1 MAHEHE
7 HHAGHSGHDEE
18 HQGGHDHPRHDERHR
33 HHPAPDHSTDHDDHA
48 AHVAT
53 HGDEHAGHATHGDEH
68 AGHATHGD
76 EHAGHATHGDEHA
89 GHATHGDEHAGHATH
104 GDEHAGHDMHGEE
117 HAGHDMHDDEHA
129 GHDMHAMHGAHAGH
143 GGHDRH
149 AGHSVE
155 MFRTRFWVCLVLTI
169 PVLLYAEGLWDL
181 FGITAPDL
189 PGGEVVSFVLATAI
203 YLYGG
208 SVFLR
213 SASHEIQARL
223 PGMMTLVSVG
233 ITAAY
238 VYSVATT
245 FWVEGEGFYWELAT
259 LVDIMLLGHWIEMRA
274 VGRAEGALSELA
286 KLLPDTAERVT
297 GDGTEE
303 VPVSELRPGDVV
315 LVRPGGRVPVDG
327 EVTEGQSDLNEAMV
341 TGESRPVGKRVGD
354 EVIAG
359 TVNGSGALRI
369 RVTRVGDET
378 ALAGIM
384 RLVAEAQASKSRAQD
399 IADRAAMVL
408 TYVAI
413 GAGLITTVAWLF
425 TDRSGD
431 FVAERAVTVVVIA
444 CPHALG
450 LAVPLVIAISTTLA
464 ARSGLLV
471 RNRLALENARELDVV
486 VFDKTGTLTRGE
498 IGVVGVA
505 ADGASSEEHV
515 LAVAA
520 GLEQGSEHPL
530 GRAIVEEASSRGVKP
545 APVSGFEALKGR
557 GVRASVDGHD
567 AYVGGPRLL
576 ETLGLAPDGAVTERA
591 RTWAS
596 EGRTVVHV
604 VEDRRPIGVIAL
616 ADVIRPESREAVR
629 RLKDMGIRVAMI
641 TGDSEDVARSVAGE
655 LGLDEHFAQVL
666 PEHKA
671 ERVKDLQRKGSR
683 VAMVGDGVNDAPALA
698 QADVGIA
705 IGAGT
710 DVAIETADVVLVRSD
725 PRDAARIV
733 ELSRSSYRKM
743 LQNLA
748 WATGYNVVAI
758 PLAAG
763 VLAPAGI
770 LLAPAV
776 GALLM
781 SVSTVVVAFN
791 AQLLRRDPSLAS

>member
-1 MAHEHE
+1 MGRNHE
-7 HHAGHSGHDEE
+7 
-18 HQGGHDHPRHDERHR
+18 
-33 HHPAPDHSTDHDDHA
+33 HHPAPDHSTDHG
-48 AHVAT
+48 
-53 HGDEHAGHATHGDEH
+53 HGNQHG
-68 AGHATHGD
+68 
-76 EHAGHATHGDEHA
+76 
-89 GHATHGDEHAGHATH
+89 
-104 GDEHAGHDMHGEE
+104 GHD
-117 HAGHDMHDDEHA
+117 A
-129 GHDMHAMHGAHAGH
+129 H

-149 AGHSVE
+149 AGHSIE

-181 FGITAPDL
+181 FGLTAPDL

-213 SASHEIQARL
+213 SATHEIQARL

-238 VYSVATT
+238 LYSVATT

-286 KLLPDTAERVT
+286 KLLPDTAERIT
-297 GDGTEE
+297 SDRTEE
-303 VPVSELRPGDVV
+303 VPVSELRQGDVV
-315 LVRPGGRVPVDG
+315 LVRPGGRIPADG
-327 EVTEGQSDLNEAMV
+327 EVVEGESDVDESSF
-341 TGESRPVGKRVGD
+341 TGESRPVGKRPGAD
-354 EVIAG
+354 AIAG

-369 RVTRVGDET
+369 RVTRIGEET
-378 ALAGIM
+378 ALAG
-384 RLVAEAQASKSRAQD
+384 
-399 IADRAAMVL
+399 
-408 TYVAI
+408 
-413 GAGLITTVAWLF
+413 
-425 TDRSGD
+425 
-431 FVAERAVTVVVIA
+431 
-444 CPHALG
+444 
-450 LAVPLVIAISTTLA
+450 
-464 ARSGLLV
+464 RSGLLV
-471 RNRLALENARELDVV
+471 RNRLALENARELDVM

-498 IGVVGVA
+498 IGVVGIA
-505 ADGASSEEHV
+505 SDGAGSDERV
-515 LAVAA
+515 LALAA

-545 APVSGFEALKGR
+545 AMVSHFEALKGR
-557 GVRASVDGHD
+557 GVSATVDSHD
-567 AYVGGPRLL
+567 AYVGGPHLL
-576 ETLGLAPDGAVTERA
+576 EGLGITADGDLEARA
-591 RTWAS
+591 RKWAS
-596 EGRTVVHV
+596 EGRTVLHL
-604 VEDRRPIGVIAL
+604 VEDGRVIGAVTL

-629 RLKDMGIRVAMI
+629 RLKETGIRVAMI
-641 TGDSEDVARSVAGE
+641 TGDSEDVANSVAGE
-655 LGLDEHFAQVL
+655 LGLDEYFAQVL

-671 ERVKDLQRKGSR
+671 ERVKELQRKGLR

-725 PRDAARIV
+725 PRDATRV
-733 ELSRSSYRKM
+733 VGLSKTSYRKI

-763 VLAPAGI
+763 VLAPFGI

-781 SVSTVVVAFN
+781 SVSTVVVALN
-791 AQLLRRDPSLAS
+791 AQLLRSDPNLAG

>member
-1 MAHEHE
+1 M
-7 HHAGHSGHDEE
+7 
-18 HQGGHDHPRHDERHR
+18 
-33 HHPAPDHSTDHDDHA
+33 
-48 AHVAT
+48 
-53 HGDEHAGHATHGDEH
+53 EHAEH
-68 AGHATHGD
+68 AQ
-76 EHAGHATHGDEHA
+76 
-89 GHATHGDEHAGHATH
+89 
-104 GDEHAGHDMHGEE
+104 
-117 HAGHDMHDDEHA
+117 
-129 GHDMHAMHGAHAGH
+129 
-143 GGHDRH
+143 GHDRH

-155 MFRTRFWVCLVLTI
+155 MFRRRFWVCLALTI
-169 PVLLYAEGLWDL
+169 PILLYAKGLWEV
-181 FGITAPDL
+181 FGLEAPDL
-189 PGGEVVSFVLATAI
+189 PGGEVVSFVLATVI
-203 YLYGG
+203 YAYGG
-208 SVFLR
+208 SVFIR
-213 SASHEIQARL
+213 SAGHELRARL

-233 ITAAY
+233 ISAAY
-238 VYSVATT
+238 LYSVATT

-259 LVDIMLLGHWIEMRA
+259 LVDIMLLGHWIEMGA
-274 VGRAEGALSELA
+274 VGRAQGALSELA
-286 KLLPDTAERVT
+286 KLLPDTAERIA
-297 GDGTEE
+297 GDRPEE
-303 VPVSELRPGDVV
+303 VPVSAIEAGDVV

-327 EVTEGQSDLNEAMV
+327 EVIDGESEMNESMI
-341 TGESRPVGKRVGD
+341 TGESRPVEKRPGD
-354 EVIAG
+354 QVVAG

-369 RVTRVGDET
+369 RVSRVGEET

-384 RLVAEAQASKSRAQD
+384 RLIAEAQASKSRAQAV
-399 IADRAAMVL
+399 ADRAAMVL
-408 TYVAI
+408 TYVAL
-413 GAGLITTVAWLF
+413 GAGLLTLIAWLL

-471 RNRLALENARELDVV
+471 RNRLALEMARDIDVM
-486 VFDKTGTLTRGE
+486 VFDKTGTLTLGE

-505 ADGASSEEHV
+505 SHGTGSEERV

-545 APVSGFEALKGR
+545 SGVTDFVGLKGR
-557 GVRASVDGHD
+557 GVRAKVDGHD
-567 AYVGGPRLL
+567 AYVGGPSLL
-576 ETLGLAPDGAVTERA
+576 ESLGVRPDGHVAELEAA
-591 RTWAS
+591 RSS
-596 EGRTVVHV
+596 EGRTVVYV
-604 VEDRRPIGVIAL
+604 VEDEHVIGSIAL
-616 ADVIRPESREAVR
+616 ADVIRPESREAVQ
-629 RLKDMGIRVAMI
+629 RLKEMGVRVAMI
-641 TGDSEDVARSVAGE
+641 TGDSEDVASSVARE
-655 LGLDEHFAQVL
+655 LGLDEYFAQVL

-671 ERVKDLQRKGSR
+671 ERVKELQSKGLR

-725 PRDAARIV
+725 PRDATRV
-733 ELSRSSYRKM
+733 VGLSKASYRKM

-763 VLAPAGI
+763 VLASLGI

-781 SVSTVVVAFN
+781 SASTVVVAVN
-791 AQLLRRDPSLAS
+791 AQLLRRDPNLAG

>member
-1 MAHEHE
+1 M
-7 HHAGHSGHDEE
+7 
-18 HQGGHDHPRHDERHR
+18 
-33 HHPAPDHSTDHDDHA
+33 
-48 AHVAT
+48 
-53 HGDEHAGHATHGDEH
+53 EHAEH
-68 AGHATHGD
+68 AQ
-76 EHAGHATHGDEHA
+76 
-89 GHATHGDEHAGHATH
+89 
-104 GDEHAGHDMHGEE
+104 
-117 HAGHDMHDDEHA
+117 
-129 GHDMHAMHGAHAGH
+129 
-143 GGHDRH
+143 GHDRH

-155 MFRTRFWVCLVLTI
+155 MFRRRFWVCLALTI
-169 PVLLYAEGLWDL
+169 PILLYAKGLWEV
-181 FGITAPDL
+181 FGLEAPDL
-189 PGGEVVSFVLATAI
+189 PGGEVVSFVLATVI
-203 YLYGG
+203 YAYGG
-208 SVFLR
+208 SVFIR
-213 SASHEIQARL
+213 SAGHELRARL

-233 ITAAY
+233 ISAAY
-238 VYSVATT
+238 LYSVATT

-259 LVDIMLLGHWIEMRA
+259 LVDIMLLGHWIEMGA
-274 VGRAEGALSELA
+274 VGRAQGALSELA
-286 KLLPDTAERVT
+286 KLLPDTAERIA
-297 GDGTEE
+297 GDRTEE
-303 VPVSELRPGDVV
+303 VPVSAIEAGDVV

-327 EVTEGQSDLNEAMV
+327 EVIDGESEMNESMI
-341 TGESRPVGKRVGD
+341 TGESRPVEKRPGD
-354 EVIAG
+354 QVVAG

-369 RVTRVGDET
+369 RVSRVGEET

-384 RLVAEAQASKSRAQD
+384 RLIAEAQASKSRAQAV
-399 IADRAAMVL
+399 ADRAAMVL
-408 TYVAI
+408 TYVAL
-413 GAGLITTVAWLF
+413 GAGLLTLIAWLL

-471 RNRLALENARELDVV
+471 RNRLALEMARDIDVM
-486 VFDKTGTLTRGE
+486 VFDKTGTLTLGE

-505 ADGASSEEHV
+505 SHGTGSEERV

-545 APVSGFEALKGR
+545 SGVTDFVGLKGR
-557 GVRASVDGHD
+557 GVRAKVDGHD
-567 AYVGGPRLL
+567 AYVGGPSLL
-576 ETLGLAPDGAVTERA
+576 ESLGVRPDGHVAELEAA
-591 RTWAS
+591 RSS
-596 EGRTVVHV
+596 EGRTVVYV
-604 VEDRRPIGVIAL
+604 VEDEHVIGSIAL
-616 ADVIRPESREAVR
+616 ADVIRPESREAVQ
-629 RLKDMGIRVAMI
+629 RLKEMGVRVAMI
-641 TGDSEDVARSVAGE
+641 TGDSEDVASSVARE
-655 LGLDEHFAQVL
+655 LGLDEYFAQVL

-671 ERVKDLQRKGSR
+671 ERVKELQSKGLR

-725 PRDAARIV
+725 PRDATRV
-733 ELSRSSYRKM
+733 VGLSKASYRKM

-763 VLAPAGI
+763 VLASLGI

-781 SVSTVVVAFN
+781 SASTVVVAVN
-791 AQLLRRDPSLAS
+791 AQLLRRDPNLAG

>member
-1 MAHEHE
+1 MEH
-7 HHAGHSGHDEE
+7 G
-18 HQGGHDHPRHDERHR
+18 
-33 HHPAPDHSTDHDDHA
+33 
-48 AHVAT
+48 
-53 HGDEHAGHATHGDEH
+53 EHAQ
-68 AGHATHGD
+68 
-76 EHAGHATHGDEHA
+76 
-89 GHATHGDEHAGHATH
+89 
-104 GDEHAGHDMHGEE
+104 
-117 HAGHDMHDDEHA
+117 
-129 GHDMHAMHGAHAGH
+129 
-143 GGHDRH
+143 GHDRH

-155 MFRTRFWVCLVLTI
+155 MFRTRFWVCLALTI
-169 PVLLYAEGLWDL
+169 PVLLYAKGLWEL
-181 FGITAPDL
+181 FGLEAPDL
-189 PGGEVVSFVLATAI
+189 PGGGVVSFVLATAI
-203 YLYGG
+203 YVYGG
-208 SVFLR
+208 SVFIR
-213 SASHEIQARL
+213 SAGHELRARL

-233 ITAAY
+233 ISAAY
-238 VYSVATT
+238 LYSVATT

-274 VGRAEGALSELA
+274 VGRAQGALSELA
-286 KLLPDTAERVT
+286 KLLPDTAERVA
-297 GDGTEE
+297 GDRTEE
-303 VPVSELRPGDVV
+303 VPVSAIEAGDVV
-315 LVRPGGRVPVDG
+315 LVRPGGRIPVDG
-327 EVTEGQSDLNEAMV
+327 EVIDGESEMNESMI
-341 TGESRPVGKRVGD
+341 TGESRPVGKRAGD
-354 EVIAG
+354 QVVAG

-369 RVTRVGDET
+369 RVSRVGEET

-384 RLVAEAQASKSRAQD
+384 RLVAEAQASKSRAQA

-413 GAGLITTVAWLF
+413 GAGLVTMIAWLLAG
-425 TDRSGD
+425 RGAD

-471 RNRLALENARELDVV
+471 RNRLALEVARDLDVM
-486 VFDKTGTLTRGE
+486 VFDKTGTLTLGE

-505 ADGASSEEHV
+505 ADGTGEERV

-520 GLEQGSEHPL
+520 GLEEGSEHPL

-545 APVSGFEALKGR
+545 SSVSDFEALKGR
-557 GVRASVDGHD
+557 GVHAKVDGHD

-576 ETLGLAPDGAVTERA
+576 ETLRVRA
-591 RTWAS
+591 EGPVAEQAKVWSS

-604 VEDRRPIGVIAL
+604 VEDDRVIGTIAL
-616 ADVIRPESREAVR
+616 ADVIRPESREAVQH
-629 RLKDMGIRVAMI
+629 LNDMGVRVAMI
-641 TGDSEDVARSVAGE
+641 TGDSEDVASSVARE
-655 LGLDEHFAQVL
+655 LGLDEYFAQVL

-671 ERVKDLQRKGSR
+671 ERVKELQAKGLR

-710 DVAIETADVVLVRSD
+710 DVAIEAADVVLVRSD
-725 PRDAARIV
+725 PRDATRV
-733 ELSRSSYRKM
+733 VGLSKASYRKM
-743 LQNLA
+743 VQNLA

-763 VLAPAGI
+763 VLASLGI

-781 SVSTVVVAFN
+781 SASTVVVALN
-791 AQLLRRDPSLAS
+791 AQLLRRDPNLAG

>member
-1 MAHEHE
+1 MEH
-7 HHAGHSGHDEE
+7 G
-18 HQGGHDHPRHDERHR
+18 
-33 HHPAPDHSTDHDDHA
+33 
-48 AHVAT
+48 
-53 HGDEHAGHATHGDEH
+53 EHAQ
-68 AGHATHGD
+68 
-76 EHAGHATHGDEHA
+76 
-89 GHATHGDEHAGHATH
+89 
-104 GDEHAGHDMHGEE
+104 
-117 HAGHDMHDDEHA
+117 
-129 GHDMHAMHGAHAGH
+129 
-143 GGHDRH
+143 GHDRH

-155 MFRTRFWVCLVLTI
+155 MFRIRFWVCLALTI
-169 PVLLYAEGLWDL
+169 PVLLYAEGLWRL
-181 FGITAPDL
+181 FGLEAPDL
-189 PGGEVVSFVLATAI
+189 PGGGVVSFVLATAI
-203 YLYGG
+203 YAYGG
-208 SVFLR
+208 SVFIR
-213 SASHEIQARL
+213 SAGHELRARL

-233 ITAAY
+233 ISAAY
-238 VYSVATT
+238 LYSVATT

-274 VGRAEGALSELA
+274 VGRAQGALSELA
-286 KLLPDTAERVT
+286 KLLPDTAERVA
-297 GDGTEE
+297 DDRTEE
-303 VPVSELRPGDVV
+303 VPVSAIEAGDVV
-315 LVRPGGRVPVDG
+315 FVRPGVRVPVDG
-327 EVTEGQSDLNEAMV
+327 EVIDGESEMNESMI
-341 TGESRPVGKRVGD
+341 TGESRPVGKRPGNQV
-354 EVIAG
+354 VAG

-369 RVTRVGDET
+369 RVSRVGEET

-384 RLVAEAQASKSRAQD
+384 RLVAEAQASKSRAQA

-413 GAGLITTVAWLF
+413 GAGLITMIAWLLA
-425 TDRSGD
+425 DRGAD

-450 LAVPLVIAISTTLA
+450 LAVPLVIAISTTLG

-471 RNRLALENARELDVV
+471 RNRLALEVARDLELV
-486 VFDKTGTLTRGE
+486 VFDKTGTLTLGE

-505 ADGASSEEHV
+505 ADGKASEDHV

-545 APVSGFEALKGR
+545 SAVSDFEALKGR
-557 GVRASVDGHD
+557 GVRAKVEGHE

-576 ETLGLAPDGAVTERA
+576 ETLRVRTDGPVAEQA
-591 RTWAS
+591 KAWSS

-604 VEDRRPIGVIAL
+604 VEDDRVIGTIAL
-616 ADVIRPESREAVR
+616 ADVIRPESREAVQ
-629 RLKDMGIRVAMI
+629 RLKDMGVRVAMI
-641 TGDSEDVARSVAGE
+641 TGDSEDVASSVARE
-655 LGLDEHFAQVL
+655 LGLDEYFAQVL

-671 ERVKDLQRKGSR
+671 ERVKEIQAKGLR

-725 PRDAARIV
+725 PRDVTRV
-733 ELSRSSYRKM
+733 VGLSKASYRKM
-743 LQNLA
+743 VQNLA

-763 VLAPAGI
+763 ALASLGI

-781 SVSTVVVAFN
+781 SASTVVVALN
-791 AQLLRRDPSLAS
+791 AQMLRRDPNLTR

>member
-1 MAHEHE
+1 MEH
-7 HHAGHSGHDEE
+7 G
-18 HQGGHDHPRHDERHR
+18 
-33 HHPAPDHSTDHDDHA
+33 
-48 AHVAT
+48 
-53 HGDEHAGHATHGDEH
+53 EHAQ
-68 AGHATHGD
+68 
-76 EHAGHATHGDEHA
+76 
-89 GHATHGDEHAGHATH
+89 
-104 GDEHAGHDMHGEE
+104 
-117 HAGHDMHDDEHA
+117 
-129 GHDMHAMHGAHAGH
+129 
-143 GGHDRH
+143 GHDRH

-155 MFRTRFWVCLVLTI
+155 MFRIRFWVCLALTI
-169 PVLLYAEGLWDL
+169 PILLYAEGLWRL
-181 FGITAPDL
+181 FGLEAPDL
-189 PGGEVVSFVLATAI
+189 PGGGVVSFVLATAI
-203 YLYGG
+203 YAYGG
-208 SVFLR
+208 SVFIR
-213 SASHEIQARL
+213 SAGHELRARL

-233 ITAAY
+233 ISAAY
-238 VYSVATT
+238 LYSVATT

-274 VGRAEGALSELA
+274 VGRAQGALSELA
-286 KLLPDTAERVT
+286 KLLPDTAERVA
-297 GDGTEE
+297 GDRTEE
-303 VPVSELRPGDVV
+303 VPVSAIEAGDVV
-315 LVRPGGRVPVDG
+315 FVRPGGRVPVDG
-327 EVTEGQSDLNEAMV
+327 EVIDGESEMNESMI
-341 TGESRPVGKRVGD
+341 TGESRPVGKRPGNQV
-354 EVIAG
+354 VAG

-369 RVTRVGDET
+369 RVSRVGEET

-384 RLVAEAQASKSRAQD
+384 RLVAEAQASKSRAQA

-413 GAGLITTVAWLF
+413 GAGLITMIAWLLA
-425 TDRSGD
+425 DRGAD

-450 LAVPLVIAISTTLA
+450 LAVPLVIAISTTLG

-471 RNRLALENARELDVV
+471 RNRLALEVARDLELV
-486 VFDKTGTLTRGE
+486 VFDKTGTLTLGE
-498 IGVVGVA
+498 IGVAGVA
-505 ADGASSEEHV
+505 ADGKASEDHV

-545 APVSGFEALKGR
+545 SAVFDFEAQKGR
-557 GVRASVDGHD
+557 GVRAKVEGHE

-576 ETLGLAPDGAVTERA
+576 ETLRVRTDGPVAEQA
-591 RTWAS
+591 KAWSS

-604 VEDRRPIGVIAL
+604 VEDDRVIGTIAL
-616 ADVIRPESREAVR
+616 ADVIRPESREAVQ
-629 RLKDMGIRVAMI
+629 RLKEMGVRVAMI
-641 TGDSEDVARSVAGE
+641 TGDSEDVASSVARE
-655 LGLDEHFAQVL
+655 LGLDEYFAQVL

-671 ERVKDLQRKGSR
+671 ERVKEIQAKGLR

-725 PRDAARIV
+725 PRDVTRV
-733 ELSRSSYRKM
+733 VGLSKASYRKM
-743 LQNLA
+743 VQNLA

-763 VLAPAGI
+763 ALASLGI

-781 SVSTVVVAFN
+781 SASTVVVALN
-791 AQLLRRDPSLAS
+791 AQMLRRDPNLTR

>member
-1 MAHEHE
+1 M
-7 HHAGHSGHDEE
+7 
-18 HQGGHDHPRHDERHR
+18 
-33 HHPAPDHSTDHDDHA
+33 
-48 AHVAT
+48 
-53 HGDEHAGHATHGDEH
+53 EHAEH
-68 AGHATHGD
+68 AQ
-76 EHAGHATHGDEHA
+76 
-89 GHATHGDEHAGHATH
+89 
-104 GDEHAGHDMHGEE
+104 
-117 HAGHDMHDDEHA
+117 
-129 GHDMHAMHGAHAGH
+129 
-143 GGHDRH
+143 GHDRH

-155 MFRTRFWVCLVLTI
+155 MFRRRFWVCLALTI
-169 PVLLYAEGLWDL
+169 PILLYAKGLWEV
-181 FGITAPDL
+181 FGLEAPDL
-189 PGGEVVSFVLATAI
+189 PGGEVVSFVLATVI
-203 YLYGG
+203 YAYGG
-208 SVFLR
+208 SVFIR
-213 SASHEIQARL
+213 SAGHELRARL

-233 ITAAY
+233 ISAAY
-238 VYSVATT
+238 LYSVATT

-259 LVDIMLLGHWIEMRA
+259 LVDIMLLGHWIEMGA
-274 VGRAEGALSELA
+274 VGRAQGALSELA
-286 KLLPDTAERVT
+286 KLLPDTAERIA
-297 GDGTEE
+297 GDRTEE
-303 VPVSELRPGDVV
+303 VPVSAIEAGDVV

-327 EVTEGQSDLNEAMV
+327 EVIDGESEMNESMI
-341 TGESRPVGKRVGD
+341 TGESRPVEKRPGD
-354 EVIAG
+354 QVVAG

-369 RVTRVGDET
+369 RVSRVGEET

-384 RLVAEAQASKSRAQD
+384 RLIAEAQASKSRAQAV
-399 IADRAAMVL
+399 ADRAAMVL
-408 TYVAI
+408 TYVAL
-413 GAGLITTVAWLF
+413 GAGLLTLIAWLL

-471 RNRLALENARELDVV
+471 RNRLALEMARDIDVM
-486 VFDKTGTLTRGE
+486 VFDKTGTLTLGE

-505 ADGASSEEHV
+505 SHGTGSEERV

-545 APVSGFEALKGR
+545 SGVTDFVGLKGR
-557 GVRASVDGHD
+557 GVRAKVDGHD
-567 AYVGGPRLL
+567 AYVGGPSLL
-576 ETLGLAPDGAVTERA
+576 ESLGVRPDGHVAELEA
-591 RTWAS
+591 AWSS
-596 EGRTVVHV
+596 EGRTVVYV
-604 VEDRRPIGVIAL
+604 VEDEHVIGSIAL
-616 ADVIRPESREAVR
+616 ADVIRPESREAVQ
-629 RLKDMGIRVAMI
+629 RLKEMGVRVAMI
-641 TGDSEDVARSVAGE
+641 TGDSEDVASSVARE
-655 LGLDEHFAQVL
+655 LGLDEYFAQVL

-671 ERVKDLQRKGSR
+671 ERVKELQSKGLR

-710 DVAIETADVVLVRSD
+710 DVAIEAADVVLVRSD
-725 PRDAARIV
+725 PRDATRV
-733 ELSRSSYRKM
+733 VGLSKASYRKM

-763 VLAPAGI
+763 VLASLGI

-781 SVSTVVVAFN
+781 SASTVVVAVN
-791 AQLLRRDPSLAS
+791 AQLLRRDPNLAG

>member
-1 MAHEHE
+1 MGRNHE
-7 HHAGHSGHDEE
+7 
-18 HQGGHDHPRHDERHR
+18 
-33 HHPAPDHSTDHDDHA
+33 HHPAPDHSTNHDDHA
-48 AHVAT
+48 AHVPTTADVRHAGRDVHVSHDVHTLHDTQTGHDT
-53 HGDEHAGHATHGDEH
+53 HAEHVVERDPHAEHAMEGDP
-68 AGHATHGD
+68 
-76 EHAGHATHGDEHA
+76 
-89 GHATHGDEHAGHATH
+89 
-104 GDEHAGHDMHGEE
+104 
-117 HAGHDMHDDEHA
+117 
-129 GHDMHAMHGAHAGH
+129 HAGH

-181 FGITAPDL
+181 FGLTAPDL

-203 YLYGG
+203 YVYGG

-213 SASHEIQARL
+213 SATHEIQARL

-238 VYSVATT
+238 LYSVATT

-286 KLLPDTAERVT
+286 KLLPDTAERIT
-297 GDGTEE
+297 GDRIEE
-303 VPVSELRPGDVV
+303 VPVSELRQGDVV
-315 LVRPGGRVPVDG
+315 LVRPGGRIPADGEVVDG
-327 EVTEGQSDLNEAMV
+327 ESDVDESSF
-341 TGESRPVGKRVGD
+341 TGESRPVGKRPGA
-354 EVIAG
+354 EAIAG

-369 RVTRVGDET
+369 RVTRIGDQT
-378 ALAGIM
+378 ALAGIV

-413 GAGLITTVAWLF
+413 GAGLITTVVWLLA
-425 TDRSGD
+425 DRSGD

-471 RNRLALENARELDVV
+471 RNRLALENARELDVM

-498 IGVVGVA
+498 IGVVGIA
-505 ADGASSEEHV
+505 SDGASSDERV
-515 LAVAA
+515 LALAA

-545 APVSGFEALKGR
+545 ATVSNFESLKGR
-557 GVRASVDGHD
+557 GVSATVDGHD
-567 AYVGGPRLL
+567 AYVGGPHLL
-576 ETLGLAPDGAVTERA
+576 DSLGLTADGDLDARA
-591 RTWAS
+591 RKWAS

-604 VEDRRPIGVIAL
+604 AEDGRVIGAVAL

-641 TGDSEDVARSVAGE
+641 TGDSEDVANSVAGE
-655 LGLDEHFAQVL
+655 LGLDEYFAQVL

-671 ERVKDLQRKGSR
+671 ERVKELQRKGLR

-725 PRDAARIV
+725 PRDATRV
-733 ELSRSSYRKM
+733 VGLSKTSYRKI

-763 VLAPAGI
+763 VLAPFGI

-781 SVSTVVVAFN
+781 SVSTVVVALN
-791 AQLLRRDPSLAS
+791 AQLLRSDPNLAG

>member
-1 MAHEHE
+1 MEH
-7 HHAGHSGHDEE
+7 G
-18 HQGGHDHPRHDERHR
+18 
-33 HHPAPDHSTDHDDHA
+33 
-48 AHVAT
+48 
-53 HGDEHAGHATHGDEH
+53 EHAQ
-68 AGHATHGD
+68 
-76 EHAGHATHGDEHA
+76 
-89 GHATHGDEHAGHATH
+89 
-104 GDEHAGHDMHGEE
+104 
-117 HAGHDMHDDEHA
+117 
-129 GHDMHAMHGAHAGH
+129 
-143 GGHDRH
+143 GHDRH

-155 MFRTRFWVCLVLTI
+155 MFRIRFWVCLALTI
-169 PVLLYAEGLWDL
+169 PVLLYAEGLWRL
-181 FGITAPDL
+181 FGLEAPDL
-189 PGGEVVSFVLATAI
+189 PGGGVVSFVLATAI
-203 YLYGG
+203 YAYGG
-208 SVFLR
+208 SVFIR
-213 SASHEIQARL
+213 SAGHELRARL

-233 ITAAY
+233 ISAAY
-238 VYSVATT
+238 LYSVATT

-274 VGRAEGALSELA
+274 VGRAQGALSELA
-286 KLLPDTAERVT
+286 KLLPDTAERVA
-297 GDGTEE
+297 DDRTEE
-303 VPVSELRPGDVV
+303 VPISAIEAGDVV
-315 LVRPGGRVPVDG
+315 FVRPGGRVPVDG
-327 EVTEGQSDLNEAMV
+327 EVIDGESEMDESMI
-341 TGESRPVGKRVGD
+341 TGESRPVGKRPGNQV
-354 EVIAG
+354 VAG

-369 RVTRVGDET
+369 RVSRVGEET

-384 RLVAEAQASKSRAQD
+384 RLVAEAQASKSRAQA

-413 GAGLITTVAWLF
+413 GAGLITMIAWLLA
-425 TDRSGD
+425 DRGAD

-450 LAVPLVIAISTTLA
+450 LAVPLVIAISTTLG

-471 RNRLALENARELDVV
+471 RNRLALEVARDLELV
-486 VFDKTGTLTRGE
+486 VFDKTGTLTLGE

-505 ADGASSEEHV
+505 ADGKASEDHV

-545 APVSGFEALKGR
+545 SAVSDFEALKGR
-557 GVRASVDGHD
+557 GVRAKVEGHE

-576 ETLGLAPDGAVTERA
+576 ETLRVRTDGPVAEQA
-591 RTWAS
+591 KAWSS

-604 VEDRRPIGVIAL
+604 VEDDRVIGTIAL
-616 ADVIRPESREAVR
+616 ADVIRPESREAVQ
-629 RLKDMGIRVAMI
+629 RLKDMGVRVAMI
-641 TGDSEDVARSVAGE
+641 TGDSEDVASSVARE
-655 LGLDEHFAQVL
+655 LGLDEYFAQVL

-671 ERVKDLQRKGSR
+671 ERVKEIQAKGLR

-725 PRDAARIV
+725 PRDVTRV
-733 ELSRSSYRKM
+733 VGLSKASYRKM
-743 LQNLA
+743 VQNLA

-763 VLAPAGI
+763 ALASLGI

-781 SVSTVVVAFN
+781 SASTVVVALN
-791 AQLLRRDPSLAS
+791 AQMLRRDPNLTR

>member
-1 MAHEHE
+1 MEHGK
-7 HHAGHSGHDEE
+7 HA
-18 HQGGHDHPRHDERHR
+18 Q
-33 HHPAPDHSTDHDDHA
+33 
-48 AHVAT
+48 
-53 HGDEHAGHATHGDEH
+53 
-68 AGHATHGD
+68 
-76 EHAGHATHGDEHA
+76 
-89 GHATHGDEHAGHATH
+89 
-104 GDEHAGHDMHGEE
+104 
-117 HAGHDMHDDEHA
+117 
-129 GHDMHAMHGAHAGH
+129 
-143 GGHDRH
+143 GHDRH

-155 MFRTRFWVCLVLTI
+155 MFRIRFWVCLALTI
-169 PVLLYAEGLWDL
+169 PVLLYAEGLWRL
-181 FGITAPDL
+181 FGLEAPDM
-189 PGGEVVSFVLATAI
+189 PGGGVVSFVLATAI
-203 YLYGG
+203 YAYGG
-208 SVFLR
+208 SVFIR
-213 SASHEIQARL
+213 SAGHELRARL

-233 ITAAY
+233 ISAAY
-238 VYSVATT
+238 LYSVATT

-274 VGRAEGALSELA
+274 VGRAQGALSELA
-286 KLLPDTAERVT
+286 KLLPDTAERVA
-297 GDGTEE
+297 DDRTEE
-303 VPVSELRPGDVV
+303 VPVSAIEAGDVV
-315 LVRPGGRVPVDG
+315 FVRPGGRVPVDG
-327 EVTEGQSDLNEAMV
+327 EVIDGESEMNESMI
-341 TGESRPVGKRVGD
+341 TGESRPVGKRPGNQV
-354 EVIAG
+354 VAG

-369 RVTRVGDET
+369 RVSRVGEET

-384 RLVAEAQASKSRAQD
+384 RLVAGAQASKSRAQA

-413 GAGLITTVAWLF
+413 GAGLITMIAWLLA
-425 TDRSGD
+425 DRGAD

-450 LAVPLVIAISTTLA
+450 LAVPLVIAISTTLG

-471 RNRLALENARELDVV
+471 RNRLALEVARDLELV
-486 VFDKTGTLTRGE
+486 VFDKTGTLTLGE

-505 ADGASSEEHV
+505 ADGKASEDHV

-545 APVSGFEALKGR
+545 SAVSDFEALKGR
-557 GVRASVDGHD
+557 GVRAKVEGHE

-576 ETLGLAPDGAVTERA
+576 ETLRVRTDGPVAEQA
-591 RTWAS
+591 KAWSS

-604 VEDRRPIGVIAL
+604 VEDDRVIGTIAL
-616 ADVIRPESREAVR
+616 ADVIRPESREAVQ
-629 RLKDMGIRVAMI
+629 RLKDMGVRVAMI
-641 TGDSEDVARSVAGE
+641 TGDSEDVASSVAQE
-655 LGLDEHFAQVL
+655 LGLDEYFAQVL

-671 ERVKDLQRKGSR
+671 ERVKEIQAKGLR

-725 PRDAARIV
+725 PRDVTRV
-733 ELSRSSYRKM
+733 VGLSKASYRKM
-743 LQNLA
+743 VQNLA

-763 VLAPAGI
+763 ALASLGI

-781 SVSTVVVAFN
+781 SASTVVVALN
-791 AQLLRRDPSLAS
+791 AQMLRRDPNLTR

>member
-1 MAHEHE
+1 MGRDHE
-7 HHAGHSGHDEE
+7 
-18 HQGGHDHPRHDERHR
+18 

-48 AHVAT
+48 AHVPTTAPV
-53 HGDEHAGHATHGDEH
+53 
-68 AGHATHGD
+68 
-76 EHAGHATHGDEHA
+76 
-89 GHATHGDEHAGHATH
+89 
-104 GDEHAGHDMHGEE
+104 EHAGHDK
-117 HAGHDMHDDEHA
+117 HAGHETHAGQDAEHA
-129 GHDMHAMHGAHAGH
+129 MEEGPHAGH

-149 AGHSVE
+149 AGHSIE

-181 FGITAPDL
+181 FGLTAPDL
-189 PGGEVVSFVLATAI
+189 PGGEAVSFVLATAI

-213 SASHEIQARL
+213 SATHEIKARL

-238 VYSVATT
+238 LYSVATT

-286 KLLPDTAERVT
+286 KLLPDTAERIN
-297 GDGTEE
+297 GDRTEE
-303 VPVSELRPGDVV
+303 VAVSELRQGDVV
-315 LVRPGGRVPVDG
+315 LVRPGGRIPADGEVVDG
-327 EVTEGQSDLNEAMV
+327 ESDVDESSF
-341 TGESRPVGKRVGD
+341 TGESRPVGKRPGAHA
-354 EVIAG
+354 IAG

-369 RVTRVGDET
+369 RVTRIGEET
-378 ALAGIM
+378 ALAGIV
-384 RLVAEAQASKSRAQD
+384 RL
-399 IADRAAMVL
+399 
-408 TYVAI
+408 
-413 GAGLITTVAWLF
+413 
-425 TDRSGD
+425 
-431 FVAERAVTVVVIA
+431 
-444 CPHALG
+444 
-450 LAVPLVIAISTTLA
+450 
-464 ARSGLLV
+464 
-471 RNRLALENARELDVV
+471 
-486 VFDKTGTLTRGE
+486 
-498 IGVVGVA
+498 
-505 ADGASSEEHV
+505 
-515 LAVAA
+515 
-520 GLEQGSEHPL
+520 
-530 GRAIVEEASSRGVKP
+530 VEEASSRGVKP
-545 APVSGFEALKGR
+545 TTVSNFEALKGR
-557 GVRASVDGHD
+557 GVRAIVDGHD
-567 AYVGGPRLL
+567 AYAGGPSLL
-576 ETLGLAPDGAVTERA
+576 DGLGITVDGDLDARA
-591 RTWAS
+591 GKWAS

-604 VEDRRPIGVIAL
+604 IEDGRVIGAIAL

-629 RLKDMGIRVAMI
+629 RLKDVGIRVAMI
-641 TGDSEDVARSVAGE
+641 TGDSEDVANSVAGE
-655 LGLDEHFAQVL
+655 LGLDEYFAQVL

-671 ERVKDLQRKGSR
+671 ERVKELQRKGLR

-725 PRDAARIV
+725 PRDATRV
-733 ELSRSSYRKM
+733 VGLSKTSYRKI

-763 VLAPAGI
+763 VLAPFGI

-781 SVSTVVVAFN
+781 SGSTVVVALN
-791 AQLLRRDPSLAS
+791 AQLLRSDPN

>member
-1 MAHEHE
+1 
-7 HHAGHSGHDEE
+7 
-18 HQGGHDHPRHDERHR
+18 
-33 HHPAPDHSTDHDDHA
+33 
-48 AHVAT
+48 
-53 HGDEHAGHATHGDEH
+53 
-68 AGHATHGD
+68 
-76 EHAGHATHGDEHA
+76 
-89 GHATHGDEHAGHATH
+89 
-104 GDEHAGHDMHGEE
+104 
-117 HAGHDMHDDEHA
+117 
-129 GHDMHAMHGAHAGH
+129 
-143 GGHDRH
+143 
-149 AGHSVE
+149 
-155 MFRTRFWVCLVLTI
+155 MFRTRFWVCLALTI
-169 PVLLYAEGLWDL
+169 PVLLYAEGLWEL
-181 FGITAPDL
+181 FGLEAPDL

-203 YLYGG
+203 YVYGG
-208 SVFLR
+208 SIFIR
-213 SASHEIQARL
+213 SAGHELRARL

-233 ITAAY
+233 ISAAY
-238 VYSVATT
+238 LYSVATT

-274 VGRAEGALSELA
+274 VGRAQGALSELA
-286 KLLPDTAERVT
+286 KLLPDTAERVA
-297 GDGTEE
+297 GDRTEE
-303 VPVSELRPGDVV
+303 VPVSAIEAGDVV

-327 EVTEGQSDLNEAMV
+327 EVIDGESQMNESMI
-341 TGESRPVGKRVGD
+341 TGESRPVGKRSGD
-354 EVIAG
+354 QVVAG

-369 RVTRVGDET
+369 RVGRVGEET

-384 RLVAEAQASKSRAQD
+384 RLVAEAQASKSRAQA

-408 TYVAI
+408 TIVAI
-413 GAGLITTVAWLF
+413 GAGLLTMIAWLL
-425 TDRSGD
+425 TDRGAD

-471 RNRLALENARELDVV
+471 RNRLALEMARDLDVV
-486 VFDKTGTLTRGE
+486 VFDKTGTLTLGE

-505 ADGASSEEHV
+505 ADGTGSEERV

-520 GLEQGSEHPL
+520 GLEEGSEHPL

-545 APVSGFEALKGR
+545 SAVTGFEALKGR
-557 GVRASVDGHD
+557 GVRAKVDGQG

-576 ETLGLAPDGAVTERA
+576 EMLGVRAEGPVAERGEA
-591 RTWAS
+591 WSS

-604 VEDRRPIGVIAL
+604 VEDDRVVGTIAL
-616 ADVIRPESREAVR
+616 ADVIRSESREAVQ
-629 RLKDMGIRVAMI
+629 RLKEKGVRVAMI
-641 TGDSEDVARSVAGE
+641 TGDSEDVASGVARE
-655 LGLDEHFAQVL
+655 LGLDEYFAQVL

-671 ERVKDLQRKGSR
+671 ERVKELQSKGLR

-710 DVAIETADVVLVRSD
+710 DVAIEAADVVLARSD
-725 PRDAARIV
+725 PRDATRV
-733 ELSRSSYRKM
+733 VGLSKASYRKM

-763 VLAPAGI
+763 VLASLGI

-781 SVSTVVVAFN
+781 SASTVVVALN
-791 AQLLRRDPSLAS
+791 AQLLRRDPNLAG

>member
-1 MAHEHE
+1 MRHKWASTDPKPKAPE
-7 HHAGHSGHDEE
+7 HAGHS
-18 HQGGHDHPRHDERHR
+18 
-33 HHPAPDHSTDHDDHA
+33 A
-48 AHVAT
+48 
-53 HGDEHAGHATHGDEH
+53 HAGHASPAKGDAVHAGDGAHADNAGDADH
-68 AGHATHGD
+68 AGHAGHVPSPGAMEHG
-76 EHAGHATHGDEHA
+76 EHAQ
-89 GHATHGDEHAGHATH
+89 
-104 GDEHAGHDMHGEE
+104 
-117 HAGHDMHDDEHA
+117 
-129 GHDMHAMHGAHAGH
+129 
-143 GGHDRH
+143 GHDRH

-155 MFRTRFWVCLVLTI
+155 MFRIRFWVCLALTI
-169 PVLLYAEGLWDL
+169 PVLLYAEGLWRL
-181 FGITAPDL
+181 FGLEAPDL
-189 PGGEVVSFVLATAI
+189 PGGGVVSFVLATAI
-203 YLYGG
+203 YAYGG
-208 SVFLR
+208 SVFIR
-213 SASHEIQARL
+213 SAGHELRARL

-233 ITAAY
+233 ISAAY
-238 VYSVATT
+238 LYSVTTT

-274 VGRAEGALSELA
+274 VGRAQGALSELA
-286 KLLPDTAERVT
+286 KLLPDTAERVA
-297 GDGTEE
+297 DDRTEE
-303 VPVSELRPGDVV
+303 VPVSAIEAGDVV
-315 LVRPGGRVPVDG
+315 FVRPGGRVPVDG
-327 EVTEGQSDLNEAMV
+327 EVIDGESEMNESMI
-341 TGESRPVGKRVGD
+341 TGESRPVGKRSGD
-354 EVIAG
+354 QVVAG

-369 RVTRVGDET
+369 RVSRVGEET

-384 RLVAEAQASKSRAQD
+384 RLVAEAQASKSRAQA

-413 GAGLITTVAWLF
+413 GAGLITMIAWLLA
-425 TDRSGD
+425 DRGAD

-450 LAVPLVIAISTTLA
+450 LAVPLVIAISTTLG

-471 RNRLALENARELDVV
+471 RNRLALEVARDLELV
-486 VFDKTGTLTRGE
+486 VFDKTGTLTLGE

-505 ADGASSEEHV
+505 ADGKASEDHV

-545 APVSGFEALKGR
+545 SAVSDFEALKGR
-557 GVRASVDGHD
+557 GVRAKVEGHE

-576 ETLGLAPDGAVTERA
+576 ETLRVRTDGPVAEQA
-591 RTWAS
+591 KAWSS

-604 VEDRRPIGVIAL
+604 VEDDRVIGTIAL
-616 ADVIRPESREAVR
+616 ADVIRPESREAVQ
-629 RLKDMGIRVAMI
+629 RLKDMGVRVAMI
-641 TGDSEDVARSVAGE
+641 TGDSEDVASSVARE
-655 LGLDEHFAQVL
+655 LGLDEYFAQVL

-671 ERVKDLQRKGSR
+671 ERVKEIQAKGLR

-725 PRDAARIV
+725 PRDVTRV
-733 ELSRSSYRKM
+733 VGLSKASYRKM
-743 LQNLA
+743 VQNLA

-763 VLAPAGI
+763 ALASLGI

-781 SVSTVVVAFN
+781 SASTVVVALN
-791 AQLLRRDPSLAS
+791 AQMLRRDPNLTR

>member
-1 MAHEHE
+1 MEH
-7 HHAGHSGHDEE
+7 G
-18 HQGGHDHPRHDERHR
+18 
-33 HHPAPDHSTDHDDHA
+33 
-48 AHVAT
+48 
-53 HGDEHAGHATHGDEH
+53 EHAK
-68 AGHATHGD
+68 
-76 EHAGHATHGDEHA
+76 
-89 GHATHGDEHAGHATH
+89 
-104 GDEHAGHDMHGEE
+104 
-117 HAGHDMHDDEHA
+117 
-129 GHDMHAMHGAHAGH
+129 
-143 GGHDRH
+143 GHDRH

-155 MFRTRFWVCLVLTI
+155 MFRTRFWVCLALTI
-169 PVLLYAEGLWDL
+169 PVLLYAKGLWEL
-181 FGITAPDL
+181 FGLEAPDL
-189 PGGEVVSFVLATAI
+189 PGGGVVSFVLATAI
-203 YLYGG
+203 YVYGG
-208 SVFLR
+208 SVFIR
-213 SASHEIQARL
+213 SAGHELRARL

-233 ITAAY
+233 ISAAY
-238 VYSVATT
+238 LYSVATT

-274 VGRAEGALSELA
+274 VGGAQGALSELA
-286 KLLPDTAERVT
+286 KLLPDTAERVA
-297 GDGTEE
+297 GDRTEE
-303 VPVSELRPGDVV
+303 VPVSAIEAGDVV
-315 LVRPGGRVPVDG
+315 LVRPGGRIPVDG
-327 EVTEGQSDLNEAMV
+327 EVIDGESEMNESMI
-341 TGESRPVGKRVGD
+341 TGESRPVGKRAGD
-354 EVIAG
+354 QVVAG

-369 RVTRVGDET
+369 RVSRVGEET

-384 RLVAEAQASKSRAQD
+384 RLVAEAQASKSRAQA

-413 GAGLITTVAWLF
+413 GAGLVTMIAWLLAG
-425 TDRSGD
+425 RGSD

-471 RNRLALENARELDVV
+471 RNRLALEVARDLDVM
-486 VFDKTGTLTRGE
+486 VFDKTGTLTLGE

-505 ADGASSEEHV
+505 ADGTGEERV

-520 GLEQGSEHPL
+520 GLEEGSEHPL

-545 APVSGFEALKGR
+545 SSVSDFEALKGR
-557 GVRASVDGHD
+557 GVHAKVDGHD

-576 ETLGLAPDGAVTERA
+576 ETLRVRA
-591 RTWAS
+591 EGPVAEQAKVWSS

-604 VEDRRPIGVIAL
+604 IEDDRVIGTIAL
-616 ADVIRPESREAVR
+616 ADVIRPESREAVQH
-629 RLKDMGIRVAMI
+629 LNDMGVRVAMI
-641 TGDSEDVARSVAGE
+641 TGDSEDVASSVARE
-655 LGLDEHFAQVL
+655 LGLDEYFAQVL

-671 ERVKDLQRKGSR
+671 ERVKELQAKGLR

-710 DVAIETADVVLVRSD
+710 DVAIEAADVVLVRSD
-725 PRDAARIV
+725 PRDATRV
-733 ELSRSSYRKM
+733 VGLSKASYRKM
-743 LQNLA
+743 VQNLA

-763 VLAPAGI
+763 VLASLGI

-781 SVSTVVVAFN
+781 SASTVVVALN
-791 AQLLRRDPSLAS
+791 AQLLRRDPNLAG

>member
-1 MAHEHE
+1 MEH
-7 HHAGHSGHDEE
+7 G
-18 HQGGHDHPRHDERHR
+18 
-33 HHPAPDHSTDHDDHA
+33 
-48 AHVAT
+48 
-53 HGDEHAGHATHGDEH
+53 EHAQ
-68 AGHATHGD
+68 
-76 EHAGHATHGDEHA
+76 
-89 GHATHGDEHAGHATH
+89 
-104 GDEHAGHDMHGEE
+104 
-117 HAGHDMHDDEHA
+117 
-129 GHDMHAMHGAHAGH
+129 
-143 GGHDRH
+143 GHDRH

-155 MFRTRFWVCLVLTI
+155 MFRIRFWVCLALTI
-169 PVLLYAEGLWDL
+169 PVLLYAEGLWRL
-181 FGITAPDL
+181 FGLEAPDL
-189 PGGEVVSFVLATAI
+189 PGGGVVSFVLATAI
-203 YLYGG
+203 YAYGG
-208 SVFLR
+208 SVFIR
-213 SASHEIQARL
+213 SAGHELRARL

-233 ITAAY
+233 ISAAY
-238 VYSVATT
+238 LYSVATT

-274 VGRAEGALSELA
+274 VGRAQGALSELA
-286 KLLPDTAERVT
+286 KLLPDTAERVA
-297 GDGTEE
+297 DDRTEE
-303 VPVSELRPGDVV
+303 VPVSAIEAGDVV
-315 LVRPGGRVPVDG
+315 FVRPGGRVPVDG
-327 EVTEGQSDLNEAMV
+327 EVIDGESEMNESMI
-341 TGESRPVGKRVGD
+341 TGESRPVGKRPGNQV
-354 EVIAG
+354 VAG

-369 RVTRVGDET
+369 RVSRVGEET

-384 RLVAEAQASKSRAQD
+384 RLVAEAQASKSRAQA

-413 GAGLITTVAWLF
+413 GAGLITMIAWLLA
-425 TDRSGD
+425 DRGAD

-450 LAVPLVIAISTTLA
+450 LAVPLVIAISTTLG

-471 RNRLALENARELDVV
+471 RNRLALEVARDLELV
-486 VFDKTGTLTRGE
+486 VFDKTGTLTLGE

-505 ADGASSEEHV
+505 ADGKASEDHV

-545 APVSGFEALKGR
+545 SAVFDFEALKGR
-557 GVRASVDGHD
+557 GVRAKVEGHE

-576 ETLGLAPDGAVTERA
+576 ETLRVRTDGPVAEQA
-591 RTWAS
+591 KAWSS

-604 VEDRRPIGVIAL
+604 VEDDRVIGTIAL
-616 ADVIRPESREAVR
+616 ADVIRPESREAVQ
-629 RLKDMGIRVAMI
+629 RLKDMGVRVAMI
-641 TGDSEDVARSVAGE
+641 TGDSEDVASSVAQE
-655 LGLDEHFAQVL
+655 LGLDEYFAQVL

-671 ERVKDLQRKGSR
+671 ERVKEIQAKGLR

-725 PRDAARIV
+725 PRDVTRV
-733 ELSRSSYRKM
+733 VGLSKASYRKM
-743 LQNLA
+743 VQNLA

-763 VLAPAGI
+763 ALASLGI

-781 SVSTVVVAFN
+781 SASTVVVALN
-791 AQLLRRDPSLAS
+791 AQMLRRDPNLTR

>member
-1 MAHEHE
+1 M
-7 HHAGHSGHDEE
+7 
-18 HQGGHDHPRHDERHR
+18 
-33 HHPAPDHSTDHDDHA
+33 
-48 AHVAT
+48 
-53 HGDEHAGHATHGDEH
+53 EHAEH
-68 AGHATHGD
+68 AQ
-76 EHAGHATHGDEHA
+76 
-89 GHATHGDEHAGHATH
+89 
-104 GDEHAGHDMHGEE
+104 
-117 HAGHDMHDDEHA
+117 
-129 GHDMHAMHGAHAGH
+129 
-143 GGHDRH
+143 GHDRH

-155 MFRTRFWVCLVLTI
+155 MFRTRFWVCLALTI
-169 PVLLYAEGLWDL
+169 PVLLYAEGLWEL
-181 FGITAPDL
+181 FGLEAPDL
-189 PGGEVVSFVLATAI
+189 PGGGVVSFVLATAI
-203 YLYGG
+203 YAYGG
-208 SVFLR
+208 SVFIR
-213 SASHEIQARL
+213 SAGHELRARL

-233 ITAAY
+233 ISAAY
-238 VYSVATT
+238 LYSVATT

-274 VGRAEGALSELA
+274 VGRAQGALSELA
-286 KLLPDTAERVT
+286 KLLPDTAERVA
-297 GDGTEE
+297 DDRTEE
-303 VPVSELRPGDVV
+303 VPVSAIEAGDVV
-315 LVRPGGRVPVDG
+315 FVRPGGRVPVDG
-327 EVTEGQSDLNEAMV
+327 EVIDGESEMNESMI
-341 TGESRPVGKRVGD
+341 TGESRPVGKRPGNQV
-354 EVIAG
+354 VAG

-369 RVTRVGDET
+369 RVSRVGEET

-384 RLVAEAQASKSRAQD
+384 RLVAGAQASKSRAQA

-413 GAGLITTVAWLF
+413 GAGLITMIAWLLA
-425 TDRSGD
+425 DRGAD

-450 LAVPLVIAISTTLA
+450 LAVPLVIAISTTLG

-471 RNRLALENARELDVV
+471 RNRLALEVARDLELV
-486 VFDKTGTLTRGE
+486 VFDKTGTLTLGE

-505 ADGASSEEHV
+505 ADGKASEDHV

-545 APVSGFEALKGR
+545 SAVFDFEALKGR
-557 GVRASVDGHD
+557 GVRAKVEGHE

-576 ETLGLAPDGAVTERA
+576 ETLRVRTDGPVAEQA
-591 RTWAS
+591 KAWSS

-604 VEDRRPIGVIAL
+604 VEDDRVIGTIAL
-616 ADVIRPESREAVR
+616 ADVIRPESREAVQ
-629 RLKDMGIRVAMI
+629 RLKDMGVRVAMI
-641 TGDSEDVARSVAGE
+641 TGDSEDVASSVAQE
-655 LGLDEHFAQVL
+655 LGLDEYFAQVL

-671 ERVKDLQRKGSR
+671 ERVKEIQAKGLR

-725 PRDAARIV
+725 PRDVTRV
-733 ELSRSSYRKM
+733 VGLSKASYRKM
-743 LQNLA
+743 VQNLA

-763 VLAPAGI
+763 ALASLGI

-781 SVSTVVVAFN
+781 SASTVVVALN
-791 AQLLRRDPSLAS
+791 AQMLRRDPNLTR

>member
-1 MAHEHE
+1 M
-7 HHAGHSGHDEE
+7 
-18 HQGGHDHPRHDERHR
+18 
-33 HHPAPDHSTDHDDHA
+33 
-48 AHVAT
+48 
-53 HGDEHAGHATHGDEH
+53 EHAEH
-68 AGHATHGD
+68 AQ
-76 EHAGHATHGDEHA
+76 
-89 GHATHGDEHAGHATH
+89 
-104 GDEHAGHDMHGEE
+104 
-117 HAGHDMHDDEHA
+117 
-129 GHDMHAMHGAHAGH
+129 
-143 GGHDRH
+143 GHDRH

-155 MFRTRFWVCLVLTI
+155 MFRTRFWVCLALTI
-169 PVLLYAEGLWDL
+169 PVLLYAEGLWEL
-181 FGITAPDL
+181 FGLEAPDL

-203 YLYGG
+203 YVYGG
-208 SVFLR
+208 SIFIR
-213 SASHEIQARL
+213 SAGHELRARL

-233 ITAAY
+233 ISAAY
-238 VYSVATT
+238 LYSVATT

-274 VGRAEGALSELA
+274 VGRAQGALSELA
-286 KLLPDTAERVT
+286 KLLPDTAERVA
-297 GDGTEE
+297 GDRTEE
-303 VPVSELRPGDVV
+303 VPVSAIEAGDVV

-327 EVTEGQSDLNEAMV
+327 EVIDGESQMNESMI
-341 TGESRPVGKRVGD
+341 TGESRPVGKRSGD
-354 EVIAG
+354 QVVAG

-369 RVTRVGDET
+369 RVGRVGEET

-384 RLVAEAQASKSRAQD
+384 RLVAEAQASKSRAQA

-408 TYVAI
+408 TIVAI
-413 GAGLITTVAWLF
+413 GAGLLTMIAWLL
-425 TDRSGD
+425 TDRGAD

-471 RNRLALENARELDVV
+471 RNRLALEMARDLDVV
-486 VFDKTGTLTRGE
+486 VFDKTGTLTLGE

-505 ADGASSEEHV
+505 ADGTGSEERV

-520 GLEQGSEHPL
+520 GLEEGSEHPL

-545 APVSGFEALKGR
+545 SAVTGFEALKGR
-557 GVRASVDGHD
+557 GVRAKVDGQG

-576 ETLGLAPDGAVTERA
+576 EMLGVRAEGPVAERGEA
-591 RTWAS
+591 WSS

-604 VEDRRPIGVIAL
+604 VEDDRVVGTIAL
-616 ADVIRPESREAVR
+616 ADVIRSESREAVQ
-629 RLKDMGIRVAMI
+629 RLKEMGVRVAMI
-641 TGDSEDVARSVAGE
+641 TGDSEDVASGVARE
-655 LGLDEHFAQVL
+655 LGLDEYFAQVL

-671 ERVKDLQRKGSR
+671 ERVKELQSKGLR

-710 DVAIETADVVLVRSD
+710 DVAIEAADVVLARSD
-725 PRDAARIV
+725 PRDATRV
-733 ELSRSSYRKM
+733 VGLSKASYRKM

-763 VLAPAGI
+763 VLASLGI

-781 SVSTVVVAFN
+781 SASTVVVALN
-791 AQLLRRDPSLAS
+791 AQLLRRDPNLAG